1 MAGLWV
7 VTEGG
12 GPGLCLFMTKRIP
25 HLATLITRRV
35 ALMSSV
41 HCNLFHPSV
50 WGRDD
55 PNHLSVDRSQVWRQL
70 IQYVDR
76 LSVSQRTSPLW
87 KSVLSETSIGMS
99 TKTQMMS
106 QPSLLR
112 SQSVWIYYPYLR
124 YIYRGCGESCGPD
137 SVLHYACMMHHGRMY
152 LFMSI

>member
-1 MAGLWV
+1 V

-41 HCNLFHPSV
+41 HCNLFLPSV

-76 LSVSQRTSPLW
+76 LSVSQRTSPRRSRRAYFQKPPL
-87 KSVLSETSIGMS
+87 VLDRNTNDES
-99 TKTQMMS
+99 TF
-106 QPSLLR
+106 LR

-124 YIYRGCGESCGPD
+124 YIYRGCGECCG
-137 SVLHYACMMHHGRMY
+137 LLFFTMHA
-152 LFMSI
+152 